1 MYYQILNDFYCLY
14 LVNVVWFGGSDW
26 NFEGFFLW
34 EFYGDKM
41 NYMNFVLGELNNYYY
56 NEDCLFFD
64 INLYWSDRNC
74 DDMYFYICKKM

>member
-1 MYYQILNDFYCLY
+1 
-14 LVNVVWFGGSDW
+14 
-26 NFEGFFLW
+26 
-34 EFYGDKM
+34 M